1 MLNWLVSSNVKHFFR
16 YALQFIITTALTKT
30 DHDVCSNQELMQK
43 ELIYDQ
49 KTFRI
54 NNSFPDWVIK
64 KVLQQAINNN
74 KATTTA
80 TKTT

>member
-1 MLNWLVSSNVKHFFR
+1 MKNFFR
-16 YALQFIITTALTKT
+16 YALQFIITTALTKR

-49 KTFRI
+49 KTFRV